1 MSKKNFP
8 SEIIDFAVEGLIKK
22 HSSKSKIIY
31 LILLLTFVSFTV
43 SLFFISVD
51 VNVQSRGII
60 TTKEKTNTISS
71 PVYGKIQEINILENA
86 YVKKGD
92 TLIIIDTLDIKQ
104 NIALANERIALTVLN
119 IRDLQI
125 LTALSQLQIMG
136 KVSLITPQYQQELQK
151 YKTDLYFQ
159 KSEIAILKKDYDR
172 QHQLYQNKVIALA
185 EYEQIKYK
193 YESANLRYNQLLETQ
208 LASWQNELATD
219 KTQLISLNESILNF
233 GKELQKY
240 FIIASSSGYI
250 QNLSGIEK
258 GSVIYPNQEICSLS
272 PNTALIVET
281 FISSSDIGMIN
292 LAQAVRF
299 RVDAF
304 NANTWGFIDGNV
316 SEIANDITIVQY
328 QMQGFK
334 VICILNSRS
343 LKYQN
348 KTVTIKKGMTVTANF
363 ILTNRT
369 LAQMLYDKVSDW
381 LNPNIITTK

>member
-1 MSKKNFP
+1 MSKKIFP
-8 SEIIDFAVEGLIKK
+8 SEIAIFSAETLIKK
-22 HSSKSKIIY
+22 HSTESKIIY
-31 LILLLTFVSFTV
+31 LILLLTFGGFVV

-51 VNVQSRGII
+51 VNVQSRGVI
-60 TTKEKTNTISS
+60 TTREKTNTVSS
-71 PVYGKIQEINILENA
+71 SIYGKVQEMNILENA

-92 TLIIIDTLDIKQ
+92 TLCIIDTSDIKQ
-104 NIALANERIALTVLN
+104 NIALAKERIALIALN
-119 IRDLQI
+119 IRDLQE
-125 LTALSQLQIMG
+125 LTALSKSEIMG
-136 KVSLITPQYQQELQK
+136 KVALITPQYQQELQK
-151 YKTDLYFQ
+151 YKTDLYLQ

-172 QHQLYQNKVIALA
+172 QQQLYQNRVIALT

-208 LASWQNELATD
+208 LTTWQNELATD

-233 GKELQKY
+233 GKELQKC

-272 PNTALIVET
+272 PNTSLIVET
-281 FISSSDIGMIN
+281 YINSSDIGMIN
-292 LAQAVRF
+292 LAQTVRF
-299 RVDAF
+299 RIDAF

-316 SEIANDITIVQY
+316 SEIANDITVVQN

-334 VICILNSRS
+334 VICSLNSRS

-348 KTVTIKKGMTVTANF
+348 KTVTVKKGMTVTANF

-381 LNPNIITTK
+381 LNPNIIATK

>member
-1 MSKKNFP
+1 MSKKIFP
-8 SEIIDFAVEGLIKK
+8 SEIAIFSAETLIKK
-22 HSSKSKIIY
+22 HSTESKIIY
-31 LILLLTFVSFTV
+31 LILLLTFGGFVV

-51 VNVQSRGII
+51 VNVQSRGVI
-60 TTKEKTNTISS
+60 TTKEKTNVISS
-71 PVYGKIQEINILENA
+71 PVYGKVQKINILENA

-92 TLIIIDTLDIKQ
+92 TLIIIDTMDIMQ
-104 NIALANERIALTVLN
+104 NIALAKERIV
-119 IRDLQI
+119 
-125 LTALSQLQIMG
+125 LTALNISDLQKLTTLSKSEIMG

-172 QHQLYQNKVIALA
+172 QQQLYQNKVIALA
-185 EYEQIKYK
+185 EYEQVKYK

-208 LASWQNELATD
+208 LTTWQNELAND

-250 QNLSGIEK
+250 QNLLGIAK
-258 GSVIYPNQEICSLS
+258 GSILYPNQEICSLS
-272 PNTALIVET
+272 PNTSLIVET

-292 LAQAVRF
+292 LAQVVRF
-299 RVDAF
+299 RVEAF

-316 SEIANDITIVQY
+316 SEIANDITIVQN

-334 VICILNSRS
+334 VICSLNSRS

-348 KTVTIKKGMTVTANF
+348 KTVTVKKGMTVTANF

-381 LNPNIITTK
+381 LNPNIIATK